1 MEKKALKS
9 SKSKQSLNSKVSF
22 KVCKNRV
29 AGIKKKAMELA
40 LLCDIPVCV
49 VIIDPSGKIQT
60 WPENHNDVQSV
71 LDEYSEK
78 EQARSLSAK
87 NREHPPKKSTDGEID
102 PVELVKILDSKI
114 EAIKNKIEERMVKN
128 GAAAINVAEID
139 KMHPLKKSTDGEI
152 DRVQLVK
159 ILDSKIEAIKSKI
172 EERIVKNGAA
182 AINVA
187 EIDKMDNAVDLF
199 DFDQYEI
206 DNAAEYLDAIDFLDQ
221 EETENPGKVLDFVDL
236 DPDQDEKTSTLIQS
250 PHQEEISQKRRFL
263 GSGFSDWE
271 ESSTDF
277 SDWDQ
282 LCTDWEKFSGD
293 FGEGAEVSTDF
304 EVRRQIPIDS
314 DFDMLPQLQNS
325 DPIGSS
331 YENPLLTGYE
341 FPQIPLETDI
351 AMDDPMAELLQFG
364 DFLSGDVGNSDF
376 SIPLMAGF

>member
-49 VIIDPSGKIQT
+49 VIIEPSGKIQT

-71 LDEYSEK
+71 IDKYSEK
-78 EQARSLSAK
+78 EQARSLSAE
-87 NREHPPKKSTDGEID
+87 NREHPLEKSTDGEID

-114 EAIKNKIEERMVKN
+114 EAIKNKIEERMVK
-128 GAAAINVAEID
+128 D
-139 KMHPLKKSTDGEI
+139 
-152 DRVQLVK
+152 
-159 ILDSKIEAIKSKI
+159 
-172 EERIVKNGAA
+172 GAA

-199 DFDQYEI
+199 DFDQYEV

-221 EETENPGKVLDFVDL
+221 EETENPGKVLDFVDLDPDQDEKTSTAEYLDAIDFLDHEETENPGKVLDFVDL

-293 FGEGAEVSTDF
+293 SGEGAEVSTDF
-304 EVRRQIPIDS
+304 EVRRQFPIDS

-331 YENPLLTGYE
+331 YENPLRTGYE

-351 AMDDPMAELLQFG
+351 EMDDPMAELLQFG
-364 DFLSGDVGNSDF
+364 DFLSGDAGNSDF